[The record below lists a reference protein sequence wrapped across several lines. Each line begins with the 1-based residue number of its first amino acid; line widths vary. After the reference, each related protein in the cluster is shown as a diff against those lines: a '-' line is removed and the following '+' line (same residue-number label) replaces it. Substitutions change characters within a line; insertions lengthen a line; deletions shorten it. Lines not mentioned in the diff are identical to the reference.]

1 MFNKRTLKVI
11 GIYMKTF
18 ALLGSNPYKWDEANE
33 CVVECNS
40 LSRKISF
47 GFAVGHTVLY
57 LAYLWWRLVQ
67 LLQTEKPSFP
77 DVVWIYIWI
86 NLFQWSLTTFYNGHR
101 KKSEVVPLF
110 RGLKKLSTMLEK
122 ENPSARMKNLIWK
135 FNIIDLNFLAA
146 MWVPFIYNVSVTL
159 MFIMIPTRVHYLYS
173 LVSQENNRTSC
184 LFQLFLMFEAYSKAA
199 QSCMMGTDG
208 FTVFP
213 TLLSSGFWLD
223 FTRKQKISAAKKI
236 RNFQRFHI
244 LMIYYNYAF
253 TWLLMPVV
261 FVWIPGSLIIACGF
275 ASIRFHSFLSFFEYI
290 PFPVLVYN
298 CCVILAVTM
307 HPATIVYEE
316 SNKLYQ
322 TLLHDNNMSRR
333 KSRLRRKELAALR
346 PFGVK
351 IGFIQRVKK
360 VAILVS
366 YYFVSNHIFTML
378 ITFPEDQI
386 NH

>member
-122 ENPSARMKNLIWK
+122 GIYIANPI
-135 FNIIDLNFLAA
+135 
-146 MWVPFIYNVSVTL
+146 
-159 MFIMIPTRVHYLYS
+159 
-173 LVSQENNRTSC
+173 
-184 LFQLFLMFEAYSKAA
+184 
-199 QSCMMGTDG
+199 
-208 FTVFP
+208 
-213 TLLSSGFWLD
+213 
-223 FTRKQKISAAKKI
+223 
-236 RNFQRFHI
+236 
-244 LMIYYNYAF
+244 
-253 TWLLMPVV
+253 
-261 FVWIPGSLIIACGF
+261 
-275 ASIRFHSFLSFFEYI
+275 EY
-290 PFPVLVYN
+290 F
-298 CCVILAVTM
+298 
-307 HPATIVYEE
+307 
-316 SNKLYQ
+316 
-322 TLLHDNNMSRR
+322 
-333 KSRLRRKELAALR
+333 
-346 PFGVK
+346 
-351 IGFIQRVKK
+351 
-360 VAILVS
+360 
-366 YYFVSNHIFTML
+366 
-378 ITFPEDQI
+378 
-386 NH
+386 